1 MRLQTFRASSYM
13 DHRATVLEIPE
24 TARAVV
30 VAGPNGSGKT
40 ALIDA
45 LRFILTGDLPRGLA
59 YKKDLPSLITEGEK
73 DGWVGATLV
82 RDGRAAE
89 YKISLKTGVASNPAP
104 LGEAGALAVAPQD
117 FMLMDANKRR
127 RALFELYG
135 VSLKQADIVAQL
147 VKDGHAPE
155 RLAKVQTALGGG
167 FDAAAKRAKEL
178 VSEARGG
185 WQAITG
191 ETYGSKKAE
200 GWKAPVPTYDNPGDP
215 RTIAMQLEEKQ
226 VAANRAVRRRDG
238 AQQDE
243 KLHAGSDKLRA
254 QAATLESAA
263 VALEVIEEKIT
274 DQRAKV
280 ESLRSA
286 ASVSGGWTAPCPAC
300 KVMLKS
306 TKAGQ
311 LEVHDEAAAAGPR
324 AAAAAEAADA
334 ALRALIDERAQQSQK
349 VDEARAAV
357 LALERMPPRPTVVE
371 LAQYEKEAR
380 ALLDELRLLE
390 TELET
395 ARAAQ
400 TAEANAALATDKA
413 AAYHADVA
421 GYGDLATAI
430 EGLPAKFLNATLAK
444 VNDALDA
451 VSKAYGERVHLGADM
466 ELRYG
471 TFPYRMLSESQQW
484 RADLALGL
492 ALAGAAG
499 GLVLMDRFDM
509 VQPSDRGA
517 ILHMLGTQ
525 THAQVVIGATLKA
538 DPAFPADTGLH
549 SIWLG

>member
-13 DHRATVLEIPE
+13 GHRATVLEIPE

-40 ALIDA
+40 ALIEA

-59 YKKDLPSLITEGEK
+59 YKKDLPTLITEGEK

-82 RDGRAAE
+82 RDGRPAE

-104 LGEAGALAVAPQD
+104 LGEAGALAVVPQE

-147 VKDGHAPE
+147 TKDGHAPE

-191 ETYGSKKAE
+191 EAYGSKKAE
-200 GWKAPVPTYDNPGDP
+200 DWKAVVPTFDNPGDP

-243 KLHAGSDKLRA
+243 RMHAGSDTLRA
-254 QAATLESAA
+254 QAASLEAAEAA
-263 VALEVIEEKIT
+263 VAVIDEVIA
-274 DQRAKV
+274 DQQAKV
-280 ESLRSA
+280 EGLRTA
-286 ASVSGGWTAPCPAC
+286 ASSSGGWTAPCPAC
-300 KVMLKS
+300 RVMLKS
-306 TKAGQ
+306 VKAGQ
-311 LEVHDEAAAAGPR
+311 LDVYDESAAAGPR

-334 ALRALIDERAQQSQK
+334 ALRARKDERIQLSKK
-349 VDEARAAV
+349 VDGARAAQ
-357 LALERMPPRPTVVE
+357 LALERMPPRPTAVE

-395 ARAAQ
+395 A
-400 TAEANAALATDKA
+400 
-413 AAYHADVA
+413 VA
-421 GYGDLATAI
+421 RS
-430 EGLPAKFLNATLAK
+430 P
-444 VNDALDA
+444 
-451 VSKAYGERVHLGADM
+451 
-466 ELRYG
+466 
-471 TFPYRMLSESQQW
+471 
-484 RADLALGL
+484 
-492 ALAGAAG
+492 
-499 GLVLMDRFDM
+499 
-509 VQPSDRGA
+509 
-517 ILHMLGTQ
+517 
-525 THAQVVIGATLKA
+525 
-538 DPAFPADTGLH
+538 
-549 SIWLG
+549 